1 MPDPRARPAGAPPPA
16 LRTEYRPPRPL
27 DLRATLGPLRR
38 GSGDPCQRHAADGTL
53 WRTFRT
59 PDGPGTLALRQAP
72 AGPVTAAAWGCGAD
86 WLLAGLPDLLGAGD
100 DDAGFV
106 PGARL
111 REAARRHAGLRV
123 PRCRRVLEM
132 IVPTV
137 LEQKVTGEH
146 ARRAW
151 RYLLHRY
158 GSAAPGPA
166 PAGMLVSPPP
176 EVWRRVPSWE
186 WHRAG
191 VDGAR
196 SRTAVTAAGVA
207 GRLEE
212 TAAMDSEAARRR
224 LRAVPG
230 VGAWTVAEVMQRAH
244 GDADA
249 VSVGDFHLAA
259 QVGWALVGRPVDDA
273 GMLEL
278 LEPWRG
284 QRYRAIRLLL
294 ATAPRAPRFGP
305 RYAPQDLRAC

>member
-1 MPDPRARPAGAPPPA
+1 MLSSSFAGRSEAP

-27 DLRATLGPLRR
+27 DLLATLAPLRR
-38 GSGDPCQRHAADGTL
+38 GTGDPCHRLTADGTL

-59 PDGPGTLALRQAP
+59 PAGPGTLGLGQSA
-72 AGPVTAAAWGCGAD
+72 AGPVQAAAWGPGAE
-86 WLLAGLPDLLGAGD
+86 WLLDALPDLLGAAD
-100 DDAGFV
+100 DDSVFV
-106 PGARL
+106 PGPRL
-111 REAARRHAGLRV
+111 REAARRHPGVRV
-123 PRCRRVLEM
+123 PRCRLVFEM
-132 IVPTV
+132 VVPAV
-137 LEQKVTGEH
+137 LEQKVTGEQ

-151 RYLLHRY
+151 RYLLRCN
-158 GSAAPGPA
+158 GTPAPGPA
-166 PAGMLVSPPP
+166 PAGMLVVPPP
-176 EVWRRVPSWE
+176 QVWRRVPSWE

-191 VDGAR
+191 VEGAR
-196 SRTAVTAAGVA
+196 SRTVVTAAAVA

-212 TAAMDSEAARRR
+212 TAGMSPAAARQR
-224 LRAVPG
+224 LAAVPG
-230 VGAWTVAEVMQRAH
+230 IGPWTVAEVMQRAH

-259 QVGWALVGRPVDDA
+259 QVGWALAGRPVDDA

-294 ATAPRAPRFGP
+294 LSSPRTPRFGP